1 MLRLIAPL
9 ELFHISGSGE
19 RKVEERADEEDKM
32 KKEEKKKEMLIA
44 YKRKKC

>member
-1 MLRLIAPL
+1 MKEPL
-9 ELFHISGSGE
+9 SFATFLSGSGE

-32 KKEEKKKEMLIA
+32 KKEEKKKEMLID